1 MERRLQR
8 PTPYRISTITC
19 NGDIGCPVS
28 LKAFYKHLP
37 VAQANGWI
45 FVELGLGE
53 FRGLDP
59 NVKRRNNPDRKN
71 FVNQVTVIRDF
82 GGNYRPN
89 IKLFKNGNVHMTG
102 IRSLED
108 GAKVVRMLADE
119 IKHIAEMQ
127 ERRAQERRAQEQ
139 EQEQVEQEQE
149 QAEQA
154 EQEQAEQEPEQEPE
168 PVEPYIVEDVAKVTA
183 DNFKCRM
190 INCDFTTP
198 FRIRRKDLHN
208 MLIAPPFNNISS
220 FQPGTYPGVKIHYFW
235 NALAPGGPASHGRCE
250 CMQHGAENMCIG
262 KGGGQ
267 GLGDCKKVT
276 IAVFE
281 SGKVLVTGATSIEQV
296 DAAYTWICNVL
307 MQHADRLQK
316 VVYTLPVAERAT
328 PAERGASVVA

>member
-1 MERRLQR
+1 MER

-28 LKAFYKHLP
+28 LKAFYKHIP
-37 VAQANGWI
+37 IVASGGWI
-45 FVELGLGE
+45 FVELGLGQ

-71 FVNQVTVIRDF
+71 FVNQVTIIRDF
-82 GGNYRPN
+82 GGTYKPN

-102 IRSLED
+102 IRSLAD
-108 GAKVVRMLADE
+108 GEKVVTMLAGE
-119 IKHIAEMQ
+119 VLRIAAIQ
-127 ERRAQERRAQEQ
+127 EAAK
-139 EQEQVEQEQE
+139 
-149 QAEQA
+149 AEAAGNTEEVVA
-154 EQEQAEQEPEQEPE
+154 EAEAAADADPD
-168 PVEPYIVEDVAKVTA
+168 IVSDVALVDA
-183 DNFKCRM
+183 NNFKCRM
-190 INCDFTTP
+190 INCDFTAP

-235 NALAPGGPASHGRCE
+235 NPVATHAIHGRCE

-262 KGGGQ
+262 KGEGKGI
-267 GLGDCKKVT
+267 GDCKKVT

-296 DAAYTWICNVL
+296 DAAYAWICNVL
-307 MQHADRLQK
+307 MHHADRLQK
-316 VVYTLPVAERAT
+316 IVYTLPLPAAT
-328 PAERGASVVA
+328 AATATLRPVIT